1 MNATLQKNDH
11 LNEFRKSDNSLLK
24 FNIFLQFKYQNN
36 YASNATNE
44 VHVVVYKCIITNTL
58 VVFIKESFLKC
69 RSRNYLRE
77 RK

>member
-44 VHVVVYKCIITNTL
+44 VHVVVYKCIITL
-58 VVFIKESFLKC
+58 VVFIPGVLLK
-69 RSRNYLRE
+69 NHF
-77 RK
+77 